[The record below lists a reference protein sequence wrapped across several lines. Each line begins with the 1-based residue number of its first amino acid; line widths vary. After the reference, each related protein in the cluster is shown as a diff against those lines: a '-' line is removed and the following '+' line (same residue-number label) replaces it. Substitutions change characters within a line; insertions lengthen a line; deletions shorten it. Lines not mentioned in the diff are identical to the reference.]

1 MNVAIIGFNES
12 GKLLE
17 RIERKRIIIRLN
29 VRHDSA
35 DTNTKA
41 KATMPWSDC
50 MWSSSDDEAPK
61 GGRMSS
67 RSGSRGNYLCTVDW
81 STNPLPLSH
90 ANGILRRGKSLK
102 GFCGQTLKGLGKLGH
117 ASLWRR
123 HSRSQIFMSHSRS
136 HSPPPLTSLQCCD
149 DYENVRAVSAS
160 SSSIPDAIKRRRDED
175 EEEKLSQQNA
185 SHKI

>member
-1 MNVAIIGFNES
+1 MI
-12 GKLLE
+12 LLTQTQ
-17 RIERKRIIIRLN
+17 RPKPPCHGVIACGAARLMKH
-29 VRHDSA
+29 R
-35 DTNTKA
+35 
-41 KATMPWSDC
+41 
-50 MWSSSDDEAPK
+50 EAE
-61 GGRMSS
+61 RMSS

-175 EEEKLSQQNA
+175 EEEKISQQNA